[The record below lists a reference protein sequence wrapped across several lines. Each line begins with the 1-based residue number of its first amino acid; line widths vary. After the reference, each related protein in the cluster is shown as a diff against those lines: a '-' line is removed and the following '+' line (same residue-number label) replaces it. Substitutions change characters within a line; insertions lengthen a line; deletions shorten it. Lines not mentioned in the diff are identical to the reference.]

1 MARPIIV
8 HRFYAGDKCVLIS
21 EWYEP
26 MSVDQLKE
34 RAQQAVEWGYGD
46 PDIVTDSTGRLVR
59 LKEVG
64 EEQQ

>member
-1 MARPIIV
+1 M
-8 HRFYAGDKCVLIS
+8 LIS

-59 LKEVG
+59 LK
-64 EEQQ
+64 